1 MYGVERV
8 ELVQTLEGQSRC
20 WSTPAT
26 DENGRIEVVSPACPT
41 SVLKTIFCVKGIDPH
56 IKINVLARARHACA
70 HRRVPPMSPPGGRQ
84 SKGVMLERF
93 AGSPGSK
100 ARSALPTSH
109 RQTRVVCTSRTRSDR
124 AGCVAAS
131 GKREGSSGVPC
142 CDTPYRGSAC
152 AQLSGTGPA
161 VRRSA

>member
-1 MYGVERV
+1 M
-8 ELVQTLEGQSRC
+8 
-20 WSTPAT
+20 
-26 DENGRIEVVSPACPT
+26 SPACPT

-131 GKREGSSGVPC
+131 ASVVALSTSSAGMISFEPGQDVSFSAVVP
-142 CDTPYRGSAC
+142 
-152 AQLSGTGPA
+152 QELLL
-161 VRRSA
+161 VVL

>member
-1 MYGVERV
+1 M
-8 ELVQTLEGQSRC
+8 
-20 WSTPAT
+20 
-26 DENGRIEVVSPACPT
+26 SPACPT

-142 CDTPYRGSAC
+142 CDTPLT
-152 AQLSGTGPA
+152 LSGQRMCTTIWDRTCCAPVGVRTWRTGACFFDPMFLT
-161 VRRSA
+161 RSLDKK